1 MDDGMVQVQEDDGQA
16 AFHMQQQLELQQE
29 KAAEEKPAEAPGKK
43 FDEVT
48 TKSGQVAFIKEKLA
62 TDINWLKRGVLA
74 VYALQTAQEQ
84 GAQGTIEQN
93 GVGFSGADGEFLSS
107 VAEQLKKGRPL
118 TAKQLPWVRKKMVK
132 YAGQLAELARARRM
146 H

>member
-1 MDDGMVQVQEDDGQA
+1 MENMMMVQEDDGQA
-16 AFHMQQQLELQQE
+16 AQQQLELEQQAV
-29 KAAEEKPAEAPGKK
+29 AAAPAAPAPTAKK

-62 TDINWLKRGVLA
+62 TDMDWLKRGVLA

-84 GAQGTIEQN
+84 SAQGTVEQN

-107 VAEQLKKGRPL
+107 IAEQLKKGRPL
-118 TAKQLPWVRKKMVK
+118 SAKQLPWVRKKMVK